1 MKVADN
7 FDLREFVDPETWQQL
22 GEKSRWL
29 IDDRIINCAAALRAI
44 TGKPVTINNWH
55 TGGHYHESGLRSPL
69 TTTGAKFSQ
78 HKFGRAVDC
87 KVEGMTAEEVR
98 QLIKQHWLHFK
109 SVGLTT
115 IEKDTPTWVHLDCR
129 NTGLETL
136 LEVPF
141 K

>member
-1 MKVADN
+1 MKIADN
-7 FDLREFVDPETWQQL
+7 FDLREFVDPETWQLL

-44 TGKPVTINNWH
+44 TGKAVTINNWH
-55 TGGHYHESGLRSPL
+55 TGGQYHESGLRSPF